1 MYGNYETSNY
11 AAAHTNT
18 NDSTIKTYI
27 DNWYKTNILGTVN
40 EQYLADNVFC
50 NDRSISTYSASTNTK
65 LGYGKNITYYRW
77 FYGSWNGT
85 DHGNSNILLKCPQ
98 QNDAFTVR
106 DTVKGNGALTY
117 PIGLLTADEVVLT
130 GGWNDAN
137 SNYYLYTGQSWWSIS
152 PGYFNNLLANGRHV
166 YWNGSAYNYYVLGDS
181 YGVRPVLNLKPE
193 ALKYGDGTAN
203 NPYRLT
209 E

>member
-27 DNWYKTNILGTVN
+27 DNWYKTNILNTTD
-40 EQYLADNVFC
+40 EEYLADNIFC
-50 NDRSISTYSASTNTK
+50 NDRSLSTANIGNEVGTTKTFYRWYYGPWDSGNYNDDTK
-65 LGYGKNITYYRW
+65 LI
-77 FYGSWNGT
+77 
-85 DHGNSNILLKCPQ
+85 CPQ
-98 QNDAFTVR
+98 QNDAFTVD
-106 DTVKGNGALTY
+106 DTTYGNGALTY
-117 PIGLLTADEVVLT
+117 PIGLLTTDEVVLT

-152 PGYFNNLLANGRHV
+152 PGYFNNSLANGRHV